1 MPREGVIRGGVAAR
15 AKVKPR
21 PDLEL
26 VVGPVICE
34 GYKAW
39 RSLNLL

>member
-1 MPREGVIRGGVAAR
+1 MPKEGVVREGVAIK

-26 VVGPVICE
+26 VAGPVICE
-34 GYKAW
+34 GYKA
-39 RSLNLL
+39 